1 MCSTSQGDHGGD
13 GFFFIKPTYLMMLSD
28 DKIFLLQSSWI
39 SSTDQKLQSPV
50 GCIYLDTFLHV
61 NFPYTSILFLFSFT
75 NTLLCSV
82 VPLSPPLT
90 PQLPGQEGS
99 CTLYL
104 AGTGCQPQRLYAAP
118 YSTRGVAFSCFLA
131 GLHGWVL
138 QSLCLRC
145 GAGMQSLGHLFQSLG
160 LASAFSCTCCPLVMT
175 CRILVIFSYT
185 LPSVSASGNKAVT
198 LLISFGYVY
207 RLLPLMTLL
216 STFLWIH
223 QGSTSRDKRFLNHEC
238 WL

>member
-1 MCSTSQGDHGGD
+1 MTVIPSLPCFLFTIPCSRGHWELWNIEAIIAISLSQMCSTSQGDHGGD

-50 GCIYLDTFLHV
+50 GCIYLDTFLLV

-99 CTLYL
+99 WTLYI

-145 GAGMQSLGHLFQSLG
+145 GTGMQSLGPGLGKCFLLHMLSPCHDLLYLSHL
-160 LASAFSCTCCPLVMT
+160 
-175 CRILVIFSYT
+175 
-185 LPSVSASGNKAVT
+185 
-198 LLISFGYVY
+198 
-207 RLLPLMTLL
+207 
-216 STFLWIH
+216 
-223 QGSTSRDKRFLNHEC
+223 
-238 WL
+238 